1 MERFTQ
7 AEKDQIERMSAEEF
21 EELMEFVAGL
31 NRQRENVPA

>member
-21 EELMEFVAGL
+21 AELMEFVAHL
-31 NRQRENVPA
+31 KRLRETASA